1 MCPQTS
7 KKERTSSEQTAY
19 LHVLPTP
26 VLSVDTEFNVTFMNP
41 AGARVAGLSAEE
53 AIGRKCYDLFKTSHC
68 RTDKCAVGRAMREDR
83 VVSGETV
90 ARPRDG
96 AIIPIKYTG
105 VPIKDAKGNIEGGLE
120 FVLDVTEEVRQRTA
134 AQQKIN
140 NLNAM
145 PTPVMSVDTDFSITF
160 MNPAGATVLGLNPEE
175 AIGRKCY
182 DLFKTSHCRTDKC
195 AVGRAMRE
203 DRVVSEETIARPRDG
218 VIIPIK
224 YTGAPIKDAKGNIEG
239 ALEFVLDVTEEVRQ
253 RTASQQKI
261 NNLNAM
267 PTPVMSVDTDFSI
280 TFMNPAGATV
290 LGLTPEEAIGRKC
303 YDLFKTSHCRTEK
316 CAVGRA
322 MREDRVVSEETVARP
337 RDGVIIPIKYTGAPI
352 KDAKGNIEGAL
363 EFVLDVTEEV
373 RQRTAAQQKINN
385 LNALPTPVM
394 SVDTEFGITF
404 MNPAGA
410 TVLGL
415 TPEEA
420 IGRKCY
426 DLFKTPHCRT
436 EKCAVGR
443 AMREDRVVS
452 EETIARPREGLII
465 PIKYTGAPI
474 KDAKGNIEGALEFVL
489 DVTEEVRQRTAA
501 QQKIN
506 NLNALP
512 TPVMSVD
519 TAFKVTFMNPAGA
532 MIVGLTPEEAIGRK
546 CYDLFKTSHCRTD
559 KCAVGRAMRED
570 RVVNE
575 ETVARPREGVE
586 IPIKYTGAPIKDAKG
601 NIEGA
606 LEFVLDIT
614 AETAARQRV
623 AKASDEVFN
632 LTGIANES
640 KTEMQNVST
649 SISSMDKSLGQ
660 EVQLLANSSG
670 TIDEMISCVKQM
682 LRATNESSEIS
693 GGVSNDARV
702 GGEAAAKAMQR
713 LARINESML
722 INNANVGEL
731 AKQLS
736 KISEF
741 IDIIK
746 DIASQTNLLAFNA
759 AIEAARAGD
768 AGRGFAVVADE
779 VRKLA
784 EKSSKSAV
792 DIAKI
797 VNSIQDDSKETISSM
812 KDGVKQLS
820 EGVEVIKEAL
830 GAIEKITGG
839 INRISASVT
848 DVTHKAELINENSEI
863 VHRNI
868 KEVVDSSVHNQD
880 LTSQIA
886 SAVKNVVQILDQI
899 VSSTQKL
906 AEATRSEDRDR
917 Q

>member
-1 MCPQTS
+1 MCPAAS
-7 KKERTSSEQTAY
+7 KKERTSGEQTTY
-19 LHVLPTP
+19 LNVLPTP
-26 VLSVDTEFNVTFMNP
+26 VMSVDTEFNITFMNP
-41 AGARVAGLSAEE
+41 AGAAVLGLAPE
-53 AIGRKCYDLFKTSHC
+53 AVVGRKCYDLFKTAHC

-83 VVSGETV
+83 VISEETI

-96 AIIPIKYTG
+96 VIMPIKYTG
-105 VPIKDAKGNIEGGLE
+105 APIKDAKGNIEGALE
-120 FVLDVTEEVRQRTA
+120 FVLDMTEEVKQRTA

-140 NLNAM
+140 NLNAL
-145 PTPVMSVDTDFSITF
+145 PTPVMSVDTEFSITF
-160 MNPAGATVLGLNPEE
+160 MNPAGAMVLGLAPEE

-203 DRVVSEETIARPRDG
+203 DRVVNEETVARPREG

-239 ALEFVLDVTEEVRQ
+239 ALEFVLDMTEEV
-253 RTASQQKI
+253 K
-261 NNLNAM
+261 
-267 PTPVMSVDTDFSI
+267 
-280 TFMNPAGATV
+280 
-290 LGLTPEEAIGRKC
+290 
-303 YDLFKTSHCRTEK
+303 
-316 CAVGRA
+316 
-322 MREDRVVSEETVARP
+322 
-337 RDGVIIPIKYTGAPI
+337 
-352 KDAKGNIEGAL
+352 
-363 EFVLDVTEEV
+363 
-373 RQRTAAQQKINN
+373 
-385 LNALPTPVM
+385 
-394 SVDTEFGITF
+394 
-404 MNPAGA
+404 
-410 TVLGL
+410 
-415 TPEEA
+415 
-420 IGRKCY
+420 
-426 DLFKTPHCRT
+426 
-436 EKCAVGR
+436 
-443 AMREDRVVS
+443 
-452 EETIARPREGLII
+452 
-465 PIKYTGAPI
+465 
-474 KDAKGNIEGALEFVL
+474 
-489 DVTEEVRQRTAA
+489 QRTAA

-519 TAFKVTFMNPAGA
+519 TAFNVTFMNPAGA
-532 MIVGLTPEEAIGRK
+532 AVLGFTPEEVIGRK

-649 SISSMDKSLGQ
+649 NISSMDISIGK

-682 LRATNESSEIS
+682 LRATGESAEIS
-693 GGVSNDARV
+693 GGVTNDAKV
-702 GGEAAAKAMQR
+702 GGEAAGKAMQR
-713 LARINESML
+713 LAKINESML

-736 KISEF
+736 QISEF

-784 EKSSKSAV
+784 EKSSRSAV

-797 VNSIQDDSKETISSM
+797 VNGIQDDSKETISSM

-820 EGVEVIKEAL
+820 EGVDVIKEAL

-848 DVTHKAELINENSEI
+848 DVTHKAELISENSE
-863 VHRNI
+863 VVRSNI
-868 KEVVDSSVHNQD
+868 KEVVASSVHNQD
-880 LTSQIA
+880 LTTHIA
-886 SAVKNVVQILDQI
+886 SAVKDVVQILDQI
-899 VSSTQKL
+899 VNSSQKL
-906 AEATRSEDRDR
+906 SEATRSEDHDR
-917 Q
+917 K